1 LPPDATATG
10 GTSRATLTSS
20 LRVAIVHERFTELG
34 GSERVIEQF
43 HRLWPE
49 APVFAPIVDRSVLP
63 SGLLDADL
71 RTSPLQHVYR
81 RGHRYAH
88 LLPLL
93 PYAMGHFDLRGYDLV
108 VTDHHAFSNRV
119 KPPKDVAVISNTLT
133 PARWMWERSL
143 RATEGISSAFLGA
156 YAATQRRADRRAAQ
170 RLAGVIAI
178 SRHVATRVERWWG
191 REATVVSPPVNTA
204 FYTPDPAVTRE
215 DFFLLAGRLVPY
227 KRPDLAVEAARRAD
241 VRLVVVGDGRAR
253 QSVEALAGPRTE
265 FVGRVDDDELR
276 NLYRRCRALVFPGE
290 EDFGIIPVEA
300 EGCGTPV
307 IAPAIGGVLDTVVD
321 GTTGVLYPSG
331 GDEAATLADA
341 LRTFDDRAFDPS
353 VISAHAQ
360 QFAPECFREHFD
372 RAVAAI
378 LAGGVPGASDA
389 RSNCNSPV

>member
-1 LPPDATATG
+1 
-10 GTSRATLTSS
+10 
-20 LRVAIVHERFTELG
+20 
-34 GSERVIEQF
+34 
-43 HRLWPE
+43 
-49 APVFAPIVDRSVLP
+49 
-63 SGLLDADL
+63 
-71 RTSPLQHVYR
+71 
-81 RGHRYAH
+81 
-88 LLPLL
+88 LPLL
-93 PYAMGHFDLRGYDLV
+93 PLAMGHFDLRGYDVV

-119 KPPKDVAVISNTLT
+119 KPPKDVPVISNTLT

-143 RATEGISSAFLGA
+143 RATEGIGSAFLGA

-191 REATVVSPPVNTA
+191 REATVVAPPVDTA
-204 FYTPDPAVTRE
+204 FYTPDPTAARD

-241 VRLVVVGDGRAR
+241 VRLVVVGEGRAR

-276 NLYRRCRALVFPGE
+276 DLYRRCRALVVPGE

-300 EGCGTPV
+300 EACGTPV

-331 GDEAATLADA
+331 GDEATTLTEA
-341 LRTFDDRAFDPS
+341 LLSFDDRTFDPS

-360 QFAPECFREHFD
+360 QFAPECFRAHFD

-378 LAGGVPGASDA
+378 LAGDAPGASDA